1 MILKK
6 IHQGKEK
13 EVKYRVESVGHYSTP
28 VDRHMCYCVK
38 DCRTVDGQQDILEDV
53 GMPREV
59 QISLQGLVSSFFIM
73 STSSFFPL
81 RLFFFEYFQGNNRE
95 NI

>member
-1 MILKK
+1 M
-6 IHQGKEK
+6 
-13 EVKYRVESVGHYSTP
+13 ESVGHYSTP

-59 QISLQGLVSSFFIM
+59 QISLQGLVSSFFYHVY
-73 STSSFFPL
+73 
-81 RLFFFEYFQGNNRE
+81 FFFLSIKIVFF
-95 NI
+95 